1 MASSSMSSMTQEGM
15 PVEKLYTDKKQ
26 AVQSLG
32 ALTTLDAF
40 QETCESGSE
49 ADTSEICAY
58 DTKGL
63 QGPPSS
69 LEVACSESASDLEL
83 EWWLHLE
90 PDSEGNFPKEADED
104 WLGEPLLPLPP
115 AEGDAGQDAG
125 HGASPCKNEALHS
138 YRQARR
144 QAAQERPVSR
154 TCLPPLKG
162 AQHKAALEFLQHVK
176 AAGEAVGQAATSP
189 ANTEDGNG
197 PVPGSAPPHTEPGPL
212 LRDFA
217 VNSDPDIEKT
227 GRPAMAYEP
236 RDSNRPLERWE
247 REIASKA
254 TGLDD
259 PLDIIL
265 EELQDTDHPPGPSE
279 LQGASLAQ
287 SQS

>member
-49 ADTSEICAY
+49 ADTSEICTCSAQ
-58 DTKGL
+58 GL
-63 QGPPSS
+63 QGPLSS

-90 PDSEGNFPKEADED
+90 PDSEGNFPREADED

-115 AEGDAGQDAG
+115 AEHDAGQDAG
-125 HGASPCKNEALHS
+125 RGASPCESLAL
-138 YRQARR
+138 RLDLQARR
-144 QAAQERPVSR
+144 QAAQEHLVSWS
-154 TCLPPLKG
+154 CFAPLEG
-162 AQHKAALEFLQHVK
+162 ALHKAALEIFQHVK
-176 AAGEAVGQAATSP
+176 AAGEAVGQAAASP
-189 ANTEDGNG
+189 EDTEDGKG
-197 PVPGSAPPHTEPGPL
+197 PVPGSVPPHAEPGPL
-212 LRDFA
+212 LRDVG
-217 VNSDPDIEKT
+217 VNSDPEIEKT

-236 RDSNRPLERWE
+236 RDSNRPLEPWE
-247 REIASKA
+247 LEIERKA

-279 LQGASLAQ
+279 LQGASLA
-287 SQS
+287 

>member
-90 PDSEGNFPKEADED
+90 PDSEGNFPMEVDGD
-104 WLGEPLLPLPP
+104 WLGEPLLPPP
-115 AEGDAGQDAG
+115 AAKRDTGRDAGRC
-125 HGASPCKNEALHS
+125 ASTCENEALRL
-138 YRQARR
+138 YRQGGR
-144 QAAQERPVSR
+144 QAAQERLVS
-154 TCLPPLKG
+154 G
-162 AQHKAALEFLQHVK
+162 AQHKAALEILQHVK

-236 RDSNRPLERWE
+236 RDSNRPLEPWE
-247 REIASKA
+247 LEIERKA

-265 EELQDTDHPPGPSE
+265 EEFQNPDLTPGSSE
-279 LQGASLAQ
+279 LQGASFAEPQ
-287 SQS
+287 S